1 MAGRIVEVQDEGY
14 GATFKTDDGMEHFVV
29 NGPHRQEL
37 ERTAEAAGATFS
49 SAAPTQSTVPA
60 SMQSAAPPA
69 PRMGTTEVVTEP
81 ALAQTAQTLEQQRAA
96 EEFNRLHPEMQNT
109 LMRIQ
114 QGKRVVTPARPEIA
128 PVRDYGARPVMP
140 GSQSGYMNVGESAT
154 VRSAQPYSEEYRRG
168 AADLAEQESKLAWA
182 QTQRATAENVREGM
196 RAQTEALQYKDRAD
210 AWEARQR
217 EIDAEVQRSRA
228 KLAQLHQA
236 YEEHQVDPNRLF
248 RDNPI
253 AAIGAAIAIGLGAS
267 GATLSGSPNF
277 AQPIIDNAIARDIDA
292 QKAERDKLGRAAD
305 NALTRLE
312 SYFGDRRQAE
322 VALEQLQR
330 AAAEKQRASLVA
342 RTNVPALQQQYQEFL
357 MGQQKAKLE
366 RDRQFELASRD
377 VEIQRTER
385 RQLQEYQAAQAGG
398 VSVRP
403 FTDEERQ
410 KMLLGTQHYLEGMGV
425 VLTPEQKAKLQLEEA
440 KAGTRQTVAGE
451 THTREQTDT
460 LRKELAA
467 TADAETA
474 LRDYAD
480 AMGMK
485 QRPDG
490 TWEAPEGDIPATGAT
505 SAVPEITLSPEGRRV
520 KYARERAAR
529 YLVRAVS
536 GATARADEVEAETR
550 GLQGVWDRDAVQ
562 GFQAAWETLNAKRN
576 ALREGAGPEVVS
588 ELEQR
593 TQGVARRDIQR
604 AATLPPEPTPRNPR

>member
-1 MAGRIVEVQDEGY
+1 MAGRVVEVIDEGN
-14 GATFKTDDGMEHFVV
+14 GATFKTDDGRATFVV

-37 ERTAEAAGATFS
+37 ERTAEQAGATFS

-60 SMQSAAPPA
+60 SIQPAA

-81 ALAQTAQTLEQQRAA
+81 ALAQTAQELQRQRDD
-96 EEFNRLHPEMQNT
+96 ESFRSLHPEMQNT
-109 LMRIQ
+109 LLRIR
-114 QGKRVVTPARPEIA
+114 QGKPVVTPARPEVA

-154 VRSAQPYSEEYRRG
+154 VRSAQPYSEEYRQG
-168 AADLAEQESKLAWA
+168 SADLMEQERELAWA

-196 RAQTEALQYKDRAD
+196 RAQTEAMQYKDRTD

-253 AAIGAAIAIGLGAS
+253 AGIGAAIATALGAY
-267 GATLSGSPNF
+267 GAALAGTQNF
-277 AQPIIDNAIARDIDA
+277 AQQIIDNAIARDIDA
-292 QKAERDKLGRAAD
+292 QKSERDKLGTAAD

-312 SYFGDRRQAE
+312 GYFGDRRQAE

-330 AAAEKQRASLVA
+330 GAAEKQRAAMIA
-342 RTNVPALQQQYQEFL
+342 RTNVPDLQAKYQAFL
-357 MGQQKAKLE
+357 MEQQKAKLE

-377 VEIQRTER
+377 VELQRTER
-385 RQLQEYQAAQAGG
+385 RQFQPYQAARAGG

-403 FTDEERQ
+403 YTDEERR
-410 KMLLGTQHYLEGMGV
+410 KMLLETQHFLEGMGV
-425 VLTPEQKAKLQLEEA
+425 TLSPEQKAKLQLEEA

-451 THTREQTDT
+451 KHTREQTDT

-490 TWEAPEGDIPATGAT
+490 TWEAPGGDIPATGAT
-505 SAVPEITLSPEGRRV
+505 SAAPEITLSPEGRRV

-593 TQGVARRDIQR
+593 TQGVAKRDIQR